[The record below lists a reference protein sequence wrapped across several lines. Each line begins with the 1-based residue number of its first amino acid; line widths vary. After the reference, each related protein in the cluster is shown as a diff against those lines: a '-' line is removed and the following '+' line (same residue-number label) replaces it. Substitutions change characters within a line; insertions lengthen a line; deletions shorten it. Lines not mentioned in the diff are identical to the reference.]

1 MMTRKNLTEITKEN
15 FQLEAARCYQKRL
28 CISTQAF
35 LNDLRAL
42 EFKSDLTRYLN
53 SREPKL
59 IRILI
64 NKIIV
69 AINLFGPTATEFIL
83 FRLEKAEIQFSLM
96 EHILSK
102 LDLLKYPIEVN
113 EDFKREI
120 DEATKF

>member
-1 MMTRKNLTEITKEN
+1 MTEITKEN